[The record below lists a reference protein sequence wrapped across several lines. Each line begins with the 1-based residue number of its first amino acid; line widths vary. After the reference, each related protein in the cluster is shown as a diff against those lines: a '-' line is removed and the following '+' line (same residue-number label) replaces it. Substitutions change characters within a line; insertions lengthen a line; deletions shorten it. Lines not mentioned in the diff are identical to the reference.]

1 MDNMRVHHSGVSK
14 QAYESLKIIPVF
26 NIAYSPQFNPIESVF
41 SMVKAKYKK
50 LLLKTL
56 IDKKRP
62 KPKQLIIEAIGSLE
76 IEKIRKCIAHGIK
89 ELSD

>member
-1 MDNMRVHHSGVSK
+1 
-14 QAYESLKIIPVF
+14 
-26 NIAYSPQFNPIESVF
+26 
-41 SMVKAKYKK
+41 MVKAKYKK